1 MKCRNCKKTIS
12 KDKVFCDE
20 CSEKLKES
28 SSTKDLEE
36 LQDLIQERDKM
47 EDLETTKE
55 VPVVKKED
63 VKVEIKTTSEIDE
76 DFKDVK
82 DSKLRTFMV
91 VLITL
96 ILIFAVVGLIAH
108 KIIAAY
114 QAPNKV
120 QSKEVVDYEKIINS
134 YGEIVSKEAKKYIE
148 TNEEVPTWQA
158 LSDLIEYDDYEI
170 VCQVHNIYIDGS
182 IYLKHCKVNNKTVKY
197 TYGKEQA
204 DAKKGKELSI
214 YKVDSK
220 YTSEG
225 SEDTLVKTLVCN
237 TVNCKYN
244 EAFDKYVIVEEKNAY
259 YLYNYETNTL
269 EFGPFKDFKVLN
281 YNDTLY
287 GIYYK
292 ADGLYNIYNVTL
304 GKTLKNIK
312 GNLDFTKTYVDT
324 GIQYKYNYIILKNT
338 SYDFVNLKTGNTSFS
353 IADNIQSFIEDVKTG
368 ILYITTGDTID
379 SKFRIYN
386 SNGKLMFDG
395 TKFIDFK
402 IVDNELI
409 TVTENYFRIYDN
421 KLTLRVSSGNYT
433 KILKAYDDFV
443 ILIDKSKLKIVD
455 YSDKVIAEFEN
466 EWQEDYVIFDKTFK
480 YNTKDKVI
488 DIVFKNKTTNKYICY
503 TYSFNDN
510 KITETVNKDMN

>member
-20 CSEKLKES
+20 CSEKLKDS

-36 LQDLIQERDKM
+36 LQELIQERDKM
-47 EDLETTKE
+47 KDLETTKE
-55 VPVVKKED
+55 VVVEKEE
-63 VKVEIKTTSEIDE
+63 VKETNTLVNEIDD

-82 DSKLRTFMV
+82 DNKLLTLIV
-91 VLITL
+91 VLLTL
-96 ILIFAVVGLIAH
+96 IFIVVVGFIAY
-108 KIIAAY
+108 KIITDRKTEKAET
-114 QAPNKV
+114 
-120 QSKEVVDYEKIINS
+120 KEVIDYEKIINS

-148 TNEEVPTWQA
+148 TKEEVPTWQA
-158 LSDLIEYDDYEI
+158 LSELLEYKDYEV

-182 IYLKHCKVNNKTVKY
+182 VYLKHCKVNNKTVKY
-197 TYGKEQA
+197 TYGKEQE

-237 TVNCKYN
+237 TVNCKYS
-244 EAFDKYVIVEEKNAY
+244 EAFDKYVIVEERSAY

-269 EFGPFKDFKVLN
+269 EFGPFKEFKVLN

-304 GKTLKNIK
+304 GKTLKNVK
-312 GNLDFTKTYVDT
+312 GNIDFSKTYVDT
-324 GIQYKYNYIILKNT
+324 GIQYKYNYIILQNT
-338 SYDFVNLKTGNTSFS
+338 SYDFVNLKTGNISFS
-353 IADNIQSFIEDVKTG
+353 IAENIQSFIEDVKSG

-386 SNGKLMFDG
+386 SNGKLMFEG
-395 TKFIDFK
+395 VKFIDFK
-402 IVDNELI
+402 IVNNELI
-409 TVTENYFRIYDN
+409 TITENYFRIYDN
-421 KLTLRVSSGNYT
+421 KLNLKVSSGNYT

-443 ILIDKSKLKIVD
+443 IVLDKSKLKIVN
-455 YSDKVIAEFEN
+455 YSDKVVAEFEN
-466 EWQEDYVIFDKTFK
+466 EWSDDYTIFDKSFK
-480 YNTKDKVI
+480 YNVKDKVI